1 MSPILIGALSFVLLL
16 VMLLMGIPVST
27 VIGTIGVIGMV
38 VLSSGKVS
46 MLKTGIESF
55 STLYSYNN
63 TVVPLFSL
71 MAMVICHTGVGSK
84 LYDAFYK
91 LVGRFSGGLAMAT
104 ILACGVFAAI
114 SSSSSTT
121 ALTIGLIALPEMKRA
136 RYKDTLSTG
145 AVVAGGTLGPFIPP
159 SSIAILY
166 CITAQQS
173 IITQFEAGIVPGL
186 ILILL
191 YCIVIKIRCIRDPEA
206 GPKAPKFT
214 TKEVLVAFSKCGE
227 ILLLIIIV
235 LGGMFA
241 GFFTPTEAASIGAAG
256 SILITLARRA
266 LTWKNFI
273 AAVKGALR
281 NAGMIYAMLIGAA
294 IMNYFMAF
302 SQLPTTIANILVN
315 STIPPRLIV
324 ACMVIILM
332 FLGMIIDSLGMLI
345 LTLPVFYPIIEGF
358 GLSPVWFG
366 VIMVTCV
373 EMAVVTPPVGLN
385 LFVTKS
391 IDRSIPMSSIY
402 KGAYPFFAAQILLVI
417 LLLCFPQL
425 TTFLP
430 DLLAK

>member
-1 MSPILIGALSFVLLL
+1 MSPIIIGILSFVVLLI
-16 VMLLMGIPVST
+16 MLLAGVSVST
-27 VIGTIGVIGMV
+27 VIGSIGILGMLI
-38 VLSSGKVS
+38 LSSGKVTI
-46 MLKTGIESF
+46 LKTGIEAF

-91 LVGRFSGGLAMAT
+91 LVGRFSGGLAIAT

-145 AVVAGGTLGPFIPP
+145 SVVAGGTLGPFIPP

-173 IITQFEAGIVPGL
+173 IITQFEAGIIPGL
-186 ILILL
+186 ILIVL
-191 YCIVIKIRCIRDPEA
+191 YCIVIKAKCFRDIEA
-206 GPKAPKFT
+206 GPKSPKFS
-214 TKEVLVAFSKCGE
+214 TKEVFIAFSKCGE
-227 ILLLIIIV
+227 TLVLIVVV

-256 SILITLARRA
+256 SIIITLIRRS
-266 LTWKNFI
+266 LTWNSFI

-281 NAGMIYAMLIGAA
+281 NAGMIYAMLIGSA

-302 SQLPTTIANILVN
+302 SQLPTTIANVLVN
-315 STIPPRLIV
+315 SVIPPRLIV

-332 FLGMIIDSLGMLI
+332 FMGMIVDSLGMLI
-345 LTLPVFYPIIEGF
+345 LTLPVFFPIIEGF

-402 KGAYPFFAAQILLVI
+402 KGAYPFFIAQIVLVI
-417 LLLCFPQL
+417 LLLLFPGL

-430 DLLAK
+430 NLLAK

>member
-430 DLLAK
+430 GLLAK